1 MKRANVAIFV
11 PHLGCPHACS
21 FCNQHT
27 ITGSGNAPTPAQVER
42 TAREA
47 LLRLGERAGASE
59 IAFFGGSFTAIEP
72 ELMESL
78 LAAAAPFV
86 GPGGYKGIRVST
98 RPDAIDGDKLAVLRR
113 YGVTAVELG
122 AQSMSGRVLALNER
136 GHTAADVEDASRQ
149 IKAAG
154 FELGLQM
161 MTGLYGDTP
170 EGAEYTAERL
180 AALAPATVRIYP
192 TVVLRGTRLEQLQRS
207 GLYRAQT
214 LPEAV
219 ELCARLLLFFRER
232 GIRVIRLGLHASEGI
247 ESGYAGGPWHPAF
260 RELCESRIFL
270 DRARVALRR
279 LSPSGGE
286 TIWLLAAP
294 GHESRLAGQH
304 RCNIGTLGAE
314 FGVALR
320 VGAQEGLGE
329 YEVTARKAPG
339 RENGKD
345 GESCS

>member
-27 ITGSGNAPTPAQVER
+27 ITGSGGVPTPADVGR
-42 TAREA
+42 TARGA
-47 LLRLGERAGASE
+47 LARLGERAHDSE

-72 ELMESL
+72 GLMESL

-98 RPDAIDGDKLAVLRR
+98 RPDAIDAPRLAILRR

-122 AQSMSGRVLALNER
+122 AQSMSNRVLALNER
-136 GHTAADVEDASRQ
+136 GHTAADVEDAARQ
-149 IKAAG
+149 IREAG

-170 EGAEYTAERL
+170 ADSHHTAERL
-180 AALAPATVRIYP
+180 AALSPATVRIYP
-192 TVVLRGTRLEQLQRS
+192 TIVLRGTRLAQLACD
-207 GLYRAQT
+207 GLYRAQS
-214 LPEAV
+214 LPDAV
-219 ELCARLLLFFRER
+219 ELCAQLLLFFHER

-247 ESGYAGGPWHPAF
+247 ESDYVAGPWHPAF
-260 RELCESRIFL
+260 RELCESRIFQ
-270 DRARVALRR
+270 DSARDALRR
-279 LSPSGGE
+279 LCPVRGE
-286 TIWLLAAP
+286 SIWLLAAP

-304 RCNIGTLGAE
+304 RCNIRVLEAE
-314 FGVALR
+314 FGVSLR
-320 VGAQEGLGE
+320 VGAQEGLKE
-329 YEVTARKAPG
+329 YEVTARKASG
-339 RENGKD
+339 HKNGKG
-345 GESCS
+345 GESCF